1 MKVKLVAQLRFLLS
15 LFELLFGEL
24 QEIPGSTLG
33 DILVLLNTIVLSF
46 LSVLYFYQVLLSIFS
61 VVVRAKKYPE
71 TDVFPT
77 YTFVTC
83 ARNEETVIAQ
93 LITTIRALDYPQEK
107 INIHVVA
114 DNCTDNTAII
124 AAQLKAK
131 VYTRNDL
138 TKIGK
143 SYALEYY
150 FNEQKKVVPAKDFAG
165 YIVIDTDNVLDAQFL
180 KEVNK
185 VYQATNAKVV
195 ATYRASTNAGDSLWA
210 FGTGYSFLRECCL
223 MHKGREVLGLSSYVS
238 GTGFF
243 VSYEKMQEVEGWNHH
258 LLIED
263 IEFSVA
269 HVMEKGRTH
278 YAHNAIFYDE
288 QAVNFKSSWH
298 QRMRWVKGLFQVS
311 KVYTW
316 SLFKSIF
323 ARKRTLKERFS
334 SYESF
339 LFSTPFPAYIIWWFI
354 LYGIGA
360 AINLAI
366 TQDINYFIQTYLFT
380 LFDFLLGFYLFTTLM
395 SLLISVSNWKRIKMH
410 PLKKIMLPFVAFF
423 FLLSYV
429 PMLLIAPFVKVTWRP
444 VKHYGL
450 KKPL

>member
-1 MKVKLVAQLRFLLS
+1 MGVKLVAQLRFFIS
-15 LFELLFGEL
+15 LFEFLFGEL
-24 QEIPGSTLG
+24 PKIPGSTFG
-33 DILVLLNTIVLSF
+33 DILVLINTIFLSF

-61 VVVRAKKYPE
+61 IVVPSKKYPE
-71 TDVFPT
+71 TNVFPT

-93 LITTIRALDYPQEK
+93 LITTIRALDYPQDK

-124 AAQLKAK
+124 AAQLKARVFK
-131 VYTRNDL
+131 RNDL

-143 SYALEYY
+143 SHALEYY
-150 FNEQKKVVPAKDFAG
+150 FNEQKKTTPSEDFAG
-165 YIVIDTDNVLDAQFL
+165 YIVIDTDNVLDPQFL
-180 KEVNK
+180 KEINK
-185 VYQATNAKVV
+185 VYQAKNATVI
-195 ATYRASTNAGDSLWA
+195 ASYRASTNAGDSFWA

-243 VSYEKMQEVEGWNHH
+243 VSYEKMKEIGGWKHH

-263 IEFSVA
+263 IEFSAA
-269 HVMEKGRTH
+269 HVIDKGTTH
-278 YAHNAIFYDE
+278 YAHDAIFYDE
-288 QAVNFKSSWH
+288 QAVSFKSSWH

-311 KVYTW
+311 RVYTW
-316 SLFKSIF
+316 SLFKAIF

-334 SYESF
+334 AYESF
-339 LFSTPFPAYIIWWFI
+339 LFSTPFPAYIIHWFI
-354 LYGIGA
+354 LYGLLSGV
-360 AINLAI
+360 NLAI
-366 TQDINYFIQTYLFT
+366 TSDINYFIQTYLFT
-380 LFDFLLGFYLFTTLM
+380 LFDFLFGFYIFTTIM
-395 SLLISVSNWKRIKMH
+395 SLLISFSNWKRIKMH
-410 PLKKIMLPFVAFF
+410 WFKKIALPFVAFF
-423 FLLSYV
+423 FLLTYV
-429 PMLLIAPFVKVTWRP
+429 PMLLIAPFIKVKWKP